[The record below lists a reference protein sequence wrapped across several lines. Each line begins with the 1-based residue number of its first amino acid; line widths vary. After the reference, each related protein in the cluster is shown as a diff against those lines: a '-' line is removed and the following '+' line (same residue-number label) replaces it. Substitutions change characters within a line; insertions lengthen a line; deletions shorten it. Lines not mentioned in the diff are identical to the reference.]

1 MSGQLPHDLRPD
13 ALAPVTLTIVVPTF
27 NESGNVR
34 ELIRRVEL
42 ATAELDV
49 EIIFVDDSTDD
60 TPLVIADAAKSSS
73 IPVRLLHRVTPAG
86 GLGGAVVEG
95 MQLATHDWVLV
106 MDGDL
111 QHPPEMIPIMA
122 ATAAT
127 GQAAIVVASRYR
139 ENGDAGGLSSAT
151 RRAVSNLSTVLTRA
165 MFPSRLRDCT
175 DPMTG
180 FFMVKQSAVSVD
192 SLEPRGFKILLEII
206 ARQPRR
212 LDIREV
218 PFAFGERFAGTSKAS
233 FLQGFRFLRQLFAL
247 RFGRMSGFA
256 LIGALG
262 AVANIAIVAILTRFD
277 VQYLYAA
284 AVAAEITIVANFLAQ
299 ERFVFRDLSAT
310 AGSWIS
316 RFTKSFLFNNAEAA
330 IRIPFLFVLV
340 DLWGIAA
347 VPATALTL
355 LIAFAGRYVFQSRM
369 IYAPPRSRVE
379 IDPADVPQPDTA
391 TRAAGHPNDRDD

>member
-1 MSGQLPHDLRPD
+1 MSGQLPHDIRRDELN
-13 ALAPVTLTIVVPTF
+13 PVTLSIVVPTF

-34 ELIRRVEL
+34 ELINRVAL
-42 ATAELDV
+42 ATAGLDV
-49 EIIFVDDSTDD
+49 EMIFVDDSTDD
-60 TPLVIADAAKSSS
+60 TPFVIADAAKSSS
-73 IPVRLLHRVTPAG
+73 ISVRLLHRATPVG

-95 MQLATHDWVLV
+95 MQLAEHDWVLV

-122 ATAAT
+122 AIAAN
-127 GQAAIVVASRYR
+127 GDAGIVVASRYR

-151 RRAVSNLSTVLTRA
+151 RRAVSNLSTILTRA

-192 SLEPRGFKILLEII
+192 NLEPRGFKILLEII

-233 FLQGFRFLRQLFAL
+233 LLQGFRFLRQLIAL

-262 AVANIAIVAILTRFD
+262 AVANIAIVAVLTRMG

-284 AVAAEITIVANFLAQ
+284 AIAAEVTIIANFFAQ
-299 ERFVFRDLSAT
+299 ERFVFGDLSAT

-355 LIAFAGRYVFQSRM
+355 LIAFAGRYVFHSRM
-369 IYAPPRSRVE
+369 IYAPPRSSVE
-379 IDPADVPQPDTA
+379 VNAADIPLPDA
-391 TRAAGHPNDRDD
+391 TLRPTRHPDDRDD